1 MWHVASFDGND
12 VVFDVDTD
20 DAMDDDK
27 NSRMVKW
34 FELIKQRNELIR
46 EESHLMYR
54 FIAFYFST
62 EVFPCYKVFMHLVG
76 QHREVRF

>member
-1 MWHVASFDGND
+1 MNED

-54 FIAFYFST
+54 FVMFYF
-62 EVFPCYKVFMHLVG
+62 
-76 QHREVRF
+76 